1 MDRKVNIAGLVIKLK
16 VALLDV
22 LLFQCMNG
30 YYAISHM
37 NHTLAC
43 LLKVTLNSY
52 CYLVPLVSGGH
63 SEDVNLASKVIQRNA
78 YLPYFPP
85 LCLFYW
91 LPLPLNWVSRF
102 HSDLSLN
109 GLFCRCFDAKHRMV
123 SQYFA

>member
-1 MDRKVNIAGLVIKLK
+1 MNIAGLVIKLK
-16 VALLDV
+16 VAPLDV

-37 NHTLAC
+37 NHTPAC

-52 CYLVPLVSGGH
+52 CCLAPLVNGDH
-63 SEDVNLASKVIQRNA
+63 SKDVNLASKGIQRNA

-85 LCLFYW
+85 LCLSCW
-91 LPLPLNWVSRF
+91 LPLHRNWVSRF